1 MTSPADLN
9 KPLPA
14 IPSQPENEDA
24 FTPAHEVSGPNS
36 STSIFELADRLIA
49 WKEHKKALEQHVK
62 DANEILGKLD
72 AALVERMVEEEV
84 ESFKRDGRTFFL
96 TSGRAYASPRAG
108 MKEAL
113 IEWLSKNDH
122 EGLIGTSVN
131 AGSLGSLCKELA
143 DASETGELPD
153 DLAEIVNYHRPT
165 TVGTRK
171 A

>member
-1 MTSPADLN
+1 MTTPTDLN
-9 KPLPA
+9 APLPA
-14 IPSQPENEDA
+14 VPAQPESEDA
-24 FTPAHEVSGPNS
+24 FTPVHEVSGPNS
-36 STSIFELADRLIA
+36 STSIFELADRLVA

-62 DANEILGKLD
+62 DANEVIAKID
-72 AALVERMVEEEV
+72 TAMVERMVDEEV
-84 ESFKRDGRTFFL
+84 ESFKRDGRTFYI
-96 TSGRAYASPRAG
+96 TSGRAFASPRAG

-122 EGLIGTSVN
+122 DAIVAPSVN
-131 AGSLGSLCKELA
+131 AQTLGSLCKELA